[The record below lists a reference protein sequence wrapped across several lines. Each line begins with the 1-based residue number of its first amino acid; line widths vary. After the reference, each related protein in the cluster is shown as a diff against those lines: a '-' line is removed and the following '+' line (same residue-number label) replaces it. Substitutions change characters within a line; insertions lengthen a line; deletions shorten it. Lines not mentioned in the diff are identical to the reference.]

1 MDEQSRERLGHVI
14 TASGRAVQR
23 EAGFC
28 GWCSSS
34 SEPDR
39 EEAGGSKKRR
49 KELESVGCAVHGSWC
64 TRLSGYGG
72 GCTEVR
78 DSKRFVHHRVEP
90 SSFVVV
96 RVLASESALS
106 AAGPCV

>member
-1 MDEQSRERLGHVI
+1 M
-14 TASGRAVQR
+14 
-23 EAGFC
+23 
-28 GWCSSS
+28 
-34 SEPDR
+34 
-39 EEAGGSKKRR
+39 
-49 KELESVGCAVHGSWC
+49 ESVGCAVHGSWC

-78 DSKRFVHHRVEP
+78 DSKRFVRRRVEP

-106 AAGPCV
+106 AAGPCVSGRHVPPAFAGHCSMYVCMHMY